1 MEKTRWKK
9 EICYLRGNTTKMDI
23 DLPEEGRLTAEEI
36 RQLVKGGEKL
46 TDEQIETINDFIA
59 LAAVIAYEGLKR
71 EVLGLNS
78 QEQMDET

>member
-1 MEKTRWKK
+1 
-9 EICYLRGNTTKMDI
+9 MDI
-23 DLPEEGRLTAEEI
+23 DLPEEGRLTTEEV
-36 RQLVKGGEKL
+36 RQSIEGGENL

-71 EVLGLNS
+71 EVLALNS

>member
-1 MEKTRWKK
+1 MAIFVE
-9 EICYLRGNTTKMDI
+9 NTQNAMDI

-36 RQLVKGGEKL
+36 RKLVKGGEKL